1 VRRAAALCVGLLGA
15 ARPAQ
20 ADGGAAPAAAEDPAN
35 DHAQD
40 DADEVIV
47 VTGARAPETRRGAV
61 VRTTVITREDIA
73 RSGAGNLADL
83 LEQQAGIQL
92 QRGVRGSNALLQGM
106 SPDHV
111 LVLIDGQRVAGRV
124 DGAVDLSRLPTGG
137 VEQVEVIRGPA
148 STLYGADA
156 MGGVIN
162 IITAQPPR
170 GPALSSSAELGAP
183 LTAAA
188 TASTGLPLPLG
199 PTGGHAHASV
209 GRGASRWGQRFGVS
223 AQQLPSFD
231 LDEGDPATNADGQ
244 AQLELTGQVW
254 HRPSEAQRWTLRGSA
269 LRRRALGVDSAD
281 SGAVYDRRHLTETV
295 GLSLG
300 PTLRLGPNTQLQV
313 TSWTSFFRDQYLLD
327 QRGSTAEDAYQDT
340 RDLWTE
346 LDLQLDHAVGSAH
359 LLTAGLEGAREA
371 LWTDRIAGGQADRL
385 RGAAFAQHTFR
396 PARAPRLS
404 TATGLRLDR
413 DSQFGQAVSPKLA
426 LKVDATSALALR
438 LSGGWGYKAPD
449 FKDLYIRFANPTA
462 NYAVEGNPALRP
474 ERAVG
479 ANLAADWFGPGGS
492 ALGLE
497 GYAQRV
503 TDLIQPELASQASAG
518 QAARY
523 SYVNVAEA
531 RTAGLQ
537 ADARAR
543 PTPWLWGQAGLTYGW
558 TRDLAEDRPLANR
571 PTWMSTASLGVERP
585 RSGPALDG
593 RLGFTGERP
602 LYDDP
607 DGDGVEDTVMA
618 PSTLNLDARLRWRWP
633 GGASVWVGGENL
645 LDAGDPIASPLRPR
659 QLVLGLAG
667 GLPRLTDPAAAPSS
681 P

>member
-1 VRRAAALCVGLLGA
+1 MRRAAALCVGLLGA

-20 ADGGAAPAAAEDPAN
+20 ADPSGATAPEATPDGSEPG
-35 DHAQD
+35 
-40 DADEVIV
+40 ETIV
-47 VTGARAPETRRGAV
+47 VTGSRAPETRRGAV
-61 VRTTVITREDIA
+61 VRTTVITRDEIT

-83 LEQQAGIQL
+83 LEQQAGLQL
-92 QRGVRGSNALLQGM
+92 VRGLRGANLSLQGM

-124 DGAVDLSRLPTGG
+124 DGAIDLSRIPTGG
-137 VEQVEVIRGPA
+137 VEQVEIVRGPA

-188 TASTGLPLPLG
+188 TSSAGLPLPLG

-209 GRGASRWGQRFGVS
+209 GRGASRWGQRFGAS
-223 AQQLPSFD
+223 AQQLPAFD
-231 LDEGDPATNADGQ
+231 LDPGDVATSADAQ

-254 HRPSEAQRWTLRGSA
+254 HRPNEAQRWTLRGSA
-269 LRRRALGVDSAD
+269 LRRRAQGVDSAET
-281 SGAVYDRRHLTETV
+281 GAVYDRRHLTETV

-300 PTLRLGPNTQLQV
+300 PTLRLGADTQLHI

-327 QRGSTAEDAYQDT
+327 QRGATAEDAYQDT

-346 LDLQLDHAVGSAH
+346 LDLQLDHAAGPSH

-371 LWTDRIAGGQADRL
+371 LWTDRLAGGQADRL

-396 PARAPRLS
+396 PAAAPRLS
-404 TATGLRLDR
+404 TAAGLRLDH
-413 DSQFGQAVSPKLA
+413 DTQFGQALSPKVAIKL
-426 LKVDATSALALR
+426 DATSALALR

-474 ERAVG
+474 ERALG
-479 ANLAADWFGPGGS
+479 ANLAADWFGPRGLT
-492 ALGLE
+492 LGLE
-497 GYAQRV
+497 GYGQRV
-503 TDLIQPELASQASAG
+503 TGLIQPALTSAASAG

-531 RTAGLQ
+531 ITAGAQ

-543 PTPWLWGQAGLTYGW
+543 PAPWAWGQAGLSYGW
-558 TRDLAEDRPLANR
+558 TVDRAEGRPLANR
-571 PTWMSTASLGVERP
+571 PTWMATASAGLERP
-585 RSGPALDG
+585 AAGPALDA
-593 RLGFTGERP
+593 RLGFVGARP
-602 LYDDP
+602 LYEDD
-607 DGDGVEDTVMA
+607 DGDGVEDTVIA

-633 GGASVWVGGENL
+633 GGGAVWLGAENL
-645 LDAGDPIASPLRPR
+645 LNAGDAVASPLRPR
-659 QLVLGLAG
+659 QLLVGASG
-667 GLPRLTDPAAAPSS
+667 GLPRLQRTQPS